1 LALTWLVT
9 LLDVWLSYL
18 YQIPTFCHV
27 IKSMTVR
34 EQIIVMETLA
44 ILAPLR
50 DFGWRKPPDSDRW
63 STDGGDCDVP
73 PLSKDG

>member
-1 LALTWLVT
+1 
-9 LLDVWLSYL
+9 
-18 YQIPTFCHV
+18 
-27 IKSMTVR
+27 MTVR